1 MILSMRFVI
10 VRNNAMVFSMVTF
23 YRGID
28 DTVLMGRTDMMIM
41 VIMMLTMMK
50 SALCSF
56 LAAPTSQQW
65 CIVKT
70 TQRLNS
76 FPKLSRT
83 YVANV
88 KHKKQAANGLYF

>member
-10 VRNNAMVFSMVTF
+10 VRNNVMVFSMVTF
-23 YRGID
+23 YCGID
-28 DTVLMGRTDMMIM
+28 DTVLMGRTDMMIMMIM

-76 FPKLSRT
+76 FSKTLKNIRC
-83 YVANV
+83 
-88 KHKKQAANGLYF
+88 